1 MRNILKEFVF
11 PNDVRALPPSD
22 ERTPLIFQIVSNLF
36 NEITFYIFNILIGE
50 NTVTGS
56 FYIFFS
62 GKHSRYVDSE
72 TIPFTKCCNAPV
84 YVELQVN
91 GSGKI
96 LCNALKCPHANIAE
110 FLINFEDGRKL
121 WSNITYFS

>member
-62 GKHSRYVDSE
+62 GTHSHMSRLGDYPLYQV
-72 TIPFTKCCNAPV
+72 
-84 YVELQVN
+84 LQCA
-91 GSGKI
+91 S
-96 LCNALKCPHANIAE
+96 LCRTAGQRI
-110 FLINFEDGRKL
+110 R
-121 WSNITYFS
+121 